1 MSEYRKLARLA
12 ARAIY
17 KQTYA
22 LERKKASQR
31 DFDSAKQHAK
41 AAGGGRPSSHFG
53 RTQQEFP
60 GLVEIVVDALT
71 RRQWIRED
79 DLAAALKLNP
89 KQLRRVLRHLET
101 LRVLKRSHVK
111 ERQALKEQRLVERAG
126 MSERE
131 ASEAVE
137 KKTASWCC
145 LEYSRIVDTLRFGL
159 KGVKAELERLLAGGT
174 FEESY
179 ACKNKEECGKRFS
192 ALDTARLFDVKRGG
206 FVCDTC
212 GTDVVR
218 EGEENDDEEDGN
230 DDQANASSGG
240 IAKESKQAL
249 KLRMKKFSDQIAG
262 VERQIAKCLRY
273 PAPSFGTLQEYVVA
287 KKRSKEAREA
297 TAMGQAGGQGYWG
310 SIGVARGTQAFE
322 QRLEET
328 TFEIQIGGENGENG
342 DKTTNRGG
350 DDGQEKKEMPE
361 WITRELQVDEQGKD
375 AKKRK
380 IEGADAAENEETT
393 DAVQEQYAKA
403 LLAALQAQQRDT
415 TEQAKAKVED
425 EREKEEELA
434 AAARQ
439 EGGDVEMKPAAG
451 EKEEEEEE
459 EEWEEA

>member
-1 MSEYRKLARLA
+1 
-12 ARAIY
+12 
-17 KQTYA
+17 
-22 LERKKASQR
+22 
-31 DFDSAKQHAK
+31 
-41 AAGGGRPSSHFG
+41 
-53 RTQQEFP
+53 
-60 GLVEIVVDALT
+60 
-71 RRQWIRED
+71 
-79 DLAAALKLNP
+79 
-89 KQLRRVLRHLET
+89 LRHLET

-126 MSERE
+126 VSERE

-145 LEYSRIVDTLRFGL
+145 LEYARIVDTLRFGL
-159 KGVKAELERLLAGGT
+159 KGVKVELERLIAGGT

-206 FVCDTC
+206 FVCDNC

-218 EGEENDDEEDGN
+218 AGKENDDEDDGN
-230 DDQANASSGG
+230 DDQPNASSGG

-262 VERQIAKCLRY
+262 IERQIAKCLRY

-297 TAMGQAGGQGYWG
+297 AAMGQAGGQGYWG

-361 WITRELQVDEQGKD
+361 WITRELQVDEHGKD

-380 IEGADAAENEETT
+380 IEGADAAEKEETT
-393 DAVQEQYAKA
+393 DADAVQEQYAKA
-403 LLAALQAQQRDT
+403 LLAAL
-415 TEQAKAKVED
+415 
-425 EREKEEELA
+425 
-434 AAARQ
+434 
-439 EGGDVEMKPAAG
+439 
-451 EKEEEEEE
+451 
-459 EEWEEA
+459 

>member
-22 LERKKASQR
+22 LERKKASR
-31 DFDSAKQHAK
+31 DDSAKQQLK
-41 AAGGGRPSSHFG
+41 AGGRPSQFG
-53 RTQQEFP
+53 RMQQEFP

-159 KGVKAELERLLAGGT
+159 KGVKVELERLIAGGT

-218 EGEENDDEEDGN
+218 EGEENDEEEDGN

-297 TAMGQAGGQGYWG
+297 AAMGQAGGQGYWG

-328 TFEIQIGGENGENG
+328 TFEIQIGGENG

-380 IEGADAAENEETT
+380 IEGADAAEKEETT

-403 LLAALQAQQRDT
+403 LLAALQAQQRDS

>member
-22 LERKKASQR
+22 LERKKTLH
-31 DFDSAKQHAK
+31 DDSSKQQK
-41 AAGGGRPSSHFG
+41 AGLGRPSFG
-53 RTQQEFP
+53 RMQQEFP

-79 DLAAALKLNP
+79 DLATALKLNP

-145 LEYSRIVDTLRFGL
+145 LEYARIVDTLRFGL
-159 KGVKAELERLLAGGT
+159 KGVKLELERLIAGGT

-206 FVCDTC
+206 FVCDNC

-218 EGEENDDEEDGN
+218 AGEENDEEDDGN
-230 DDQANASSGG
+230 DDQPNASSGG

-262 VERQIAKCLRY
+262 IERQIAKCLRY

-297 TAMGQAGGQGYWG
+297 AALGQAGGQGYWG

-380 IEGADAAENEETT
+380 VEGADAAENEETT
-393 DAVQEQYAKA
+393 DADAVQEQYAKA

-459 EEWEEA
+459 WEEA

>member
-22 LERKKASQR
+22 LERKKALH
-31 DFDSAKQHAK
+31 DDSSKQQK
-41 AAGGGRPSSHFG
+41 AGLGRPSFG
-53 RTQQEFP
+53 RMQQEFP

-79 DLAAALKLNP
+79 DLATALKLNP

-145 LEYSRIVDTLRFGL
+145 LEYARIVDTLRFGL
-159 KGVKAELERLLAGGT
+159 KGVKLELERLIAGGT

-206 FVCDTC
+206 FVCDNC

-218 EGEENDDEEDGN
+218 AGEENDEEDDGN
-230 DDQANASSGG
+230 DDQPNASSGG

-262 VERQIAKCLRY
+262 IERQIAKCLRY

-297 TAMGQAGGQGYWG
+297 AALGQAGGQGYWG

-380 IEGADAAENEETT
+380 VEGADAAEKEETT
-393 DAVQEQYAKA
+393 DADAVQEQYAKA

-425 EREKEEELA
+425 EREKDEELA

-459 EEWEEA
+459 WEEA

>member
-22 LERKKASQR
+22 LERKKALS
-31 DFDSAKQHAK
+31 DDSSKQQLK
-41 AAGGGRPSSHFG
+41 AGLGRPSFG
-53 RTQQEFP
+53 RMQQEFP

-126 MSERE
+126 VSERE

-145 LEYSRIVDTLRFGL
+145 LEYARIVDTLRFGL
-159 KGVKAELERLLAGGT
+159 KGVKVELERLIAGGT

-206 FVCDTC
+206 FVCDNC

-218 EGEENDDEEDGN
+218 AGEENDDEDDGN
-230 DDQANASSGG
+230 DDQPNASSGG

-262 VERQIAKCLRY
+262 IERQIAKCLRY

-297 TAMGQAGGQGYWG
+297 AAMGQAGGQGYWG

-380 IEGADAAENEETT
+380 IEGADAAEKEETT
-393 DAVQEQYAKA
+393 DADAVQEQYAKA

>member
-22 LERKKASQR
+22 LERKKALH
-31 DFDSAKQHAK
+31 DDSSKQQK
-41 AAGGGRPSSHFG
+41 AGLGRPSFG
-53 RTQQEFP
+53 RMQQEFP

-79 DLAAALKLNP
+79 DLATALKLNP

-145 LEYSRIVDTLRFGL
+145 LEYARIVDTLRFGL
-159 KGVKAELERLLAGGT
+159 KGVKLELERLIAGGT

-192 ALDTARLFDVKRGG
+192 GLDTARLFDVKRGG
-206 FVCDTC
+206 FVCDNC

-218 EGEENDDEEDGN
+218 AGEENDEEDDGN
-230 DDQANASSGG
+230 DDQPNASSGG

-262 VERQIAKCLRY
+262 IERQIAKCLRY

-297 TAMGQAGGQGYWG
+297 AALGQAGGQGYWG
-310 SIGVARGTQAFE
+310 SICVARGTQAFE

-380 IEGADAAENEETT
+380 VEGADAAEKEETT
-393 DAVQEQYAKA
+393 DADAVQEQYAKA

-459 EEWEEA
+459 WEEA

>member
-22 LERKKASQR
+22 LERKKALH
-31 DFDSAKQHAK
+31 DDSSKQQK
-41 AAGGGRPSSHFG
+41 AGLGRPSFG
-53 RTQQEFP
+53 RMQQEFP

-79 DLAAALKLNP
+79 DLATALKLNP

-145 LEYSRIVDTLRFGL
+145 LEYARIVDTLRFGL
-159 KGVKAELERLLAGGT
+159 KGVKLELERLIAGGT

-206 FVCDTC
+206 FVCDNC

-218 EGEENDDEEDGN
+218 AGKENDDEDDGN
-230 DDQANASSGG
+230 DDQPNASSGG

-262 VERQIAKCLRY
+262 IERQIAKCLRY

-297 TAMGQAGGQGYWG
+297 AALGQAGGQGYWG

-350 DDGQEKKEMPE
+350 DDGQEKKEMLE

-380 IEGADAAENEETT
+380 VEGADAAEKEETT
-393 DAVQEQYAKA
+393 DADAVQEQYAKA

-459 EEWEEA
+459 WEEA

>member
-22 LERKKASQR
+22 LERKKALH
-31 DFDSAKQHAK
+31 DDSSKQQK
-41 AAGGGRPSSHFG
+41 AGLGRPSFG
-53 RTQQEFP
+53 RMQQEFP

-79 DLAAALKLNP
+79 DLATALKLNP

-145 LEYSRIVDTLRFGL
+145 LEYARIVDTLRFGL
-159 KGVKAELERLLAGGT
+159 KGVKLELERLIAGGT

-206 FVCDTC
+206 FVCDNC

-218 EGEENDDEEDGN
+218 AGEENDEEDDGN
-230 DDQANASSGG
+230 DDQPNASSGD

-262 VERQIAKCLRY
+262 IERQIAKCLRY

-297 TAMGQAGGQGYWG
+297 AALGQAGGQGYWG

-380 IEGADAAENEETT
+380 VEGADAAEKEETT
-393 DAVQEQYAKA
+393 DADAVQEQYAKA

-459 EEWEEA
+459 WEEA

>member
-41 AAGGGRPSSHFG
+41 AGVLGRPSSHFG

-262 VERQIAKCLRY
+262 IERQIAKCLRY

-297 TAMGQAGGQGYWG
+297 AAMGQAGGQGYWG

-328 TFEIQIGGENGENG
+328 TFEIQIGGENG

-380 IEGADAAENEETT
+380 IEGADAAEKEETT
-393 DAVQEQYAKA
+393 DADAVQEQYAKA

>member
-22 LERKKASQR
+22 LERKKALH
-31 DFDSAKQHAK
+31 DDSSKQQK
-41 AAGGGRPSSHFG
+41 AGLGRPSFG
-53 RTQQEFP
+53 RMQQEFP

-79 DLAAALKLNP
+79 DLATALKLNP

-159 KGVKAELERLLAGGT
+159 KGVKVELERLIAGGT

-262 VERQIAKCLRY
+262 IERQIAKCLRY

-297 TAMGQAGGQGYWG
+297 AALGQAGGQGYWG

-380 IEGADAAENEETT
+380 VEGADAAEKEETT
-393 DAVQEQYAKA
+393 DADAVQEQYAKA

-459 EEWEEA
+459 WEEA

>member
-22 LERKKASQR
+22 LERKKALH
-31 DFDSAKQHAK
+31 DDSSKQQK
-41 AAGGGRPSSHFG
+41 AGLGRPSFG
-53 RTQQEFP
+53 RMQQEFP

-79 DLAAALKLNP
+79 DLATALKLNP

-145 LEYSRIVDTLRFGL
+145 LEYARIVDTLRFGL
-159 KGVKAELERLLAGGT
+159 KGVKLELERLIAGGT

-206 FVCDTC
+206 FVCDNC

-218 EGEENDDEEDGN
+218 AGEENDEEDDGN
-230 DDQANASSGG
+230 DDQPNASSGG

-262 VERQIAKCLRY
+262 IERQIAKCLRY

-297 TAMGQAGGQGYWG
+297 AALGQAGGQGYWG

-380 IEGADAAENEETT
+380 IEGADAAEKEETT
-393 DAVQEQYAKA
+393 DADAVQEQYAKA

>member
-22 LERKKASQR
+22 LERKKALH
-31 DFDSAKQHAK
+31 DDSSKQQK
-41 AAGGGRPSSHFG
+41 AGLGRPSFG
-53 RTQQEFP
+53 RMQQEFP

-79 DLAAALKLNP
+79 DLATALKLNP

-159 KGVKAELERLLAGGT
+159 KGVKLELERLLAGGT

-212 GTDVVR
+212 GTDVAR

-297 TAMGQAGGQGYWG
+297 AALGQAGGQGYWG

-380 IEGADAAENEETT
+380 IEGADAAEKEETT
-393 DAVQEQYAKA
+393 DADAVQEQYAKA

>member
-22 LERKKASQR
+22 LERKKALH
-31 DFDSAKQHAK
+31 DDSSKQQK
-41 AAGGGRPSSHFG
+41 AGLGRPSFG
-53 RTQQEFP
+53 RMQQEFP

-79 DLAAALKLNP
+79 DLATALKLNP

-145 LEYSRIVDTLRFGL
+145 LEYARIVDTLRFGL
-159 KGVKAELERLLAGGT
+159 KGVKLELERLIAGGT

-206 FVCDTC
+206 FVCDNC

-218 EGEENDDEEDGN
+218 AGEENDEEDDGN
-230 DDQANASSGG
+230 DDQPNASSGG

-262 VERQIAKCLRY
+262 IERQIAKCLRY

-297 TAMGQAGGQGYWG
+297 AALGQAGGQGYWG

-380 IEGADAAENEETT
+380 VEGADAAEKEETT
-393 DAVQEQYAKA
+393 DADAVQEQYAKA

-459 EEWEEA
+459 WEEA

>member
-22 LERKKASQR
+22 LERKKALH
-31 DFDSAKQHAK
+31 DDSSKQQK
-41 AAGGGRPSSHFG
+41 AGLGRPSFG
-53 RTQQEFP
+53 RMQQEFP

-79 DLAAALKLNP
+79 DLATALKLNP

-145 LEYSRIVDTLRFGL
+145 LEYARIVDTLRFGL
-159 KGVKAELERLLAGGT
+159 KGVKLELERLIAGGT

-218 EGEENDDEEDGN
+218 AGEENDEEDDGN
-230 DDQANASSGG
+230 DDQPNASSGG

-262 VERQIAKCLRY
+262 IERQIAKCLRY

-297 TAMGQAGGQGYWG
+297 AALGQAGGQGYWG

-380 IEGADAAENEETT
+380 VEGADAAEKEETT
-393 DAVQEQYAKA
+393 DADAVQEQYAKA

-459 EEWEEA
+459 WEEA

>member
-22 LERKKASQR
+22 LERKKAASH
-31 DFDSAKQHAK
+31 DDSSKQLK
-41 AAGGGRPSSHFG
+41 AAGGGGARPTHFG
-53 RTQQEFP
+53 RMQHREFP
-60 GLVEIVVDALT
+60 GVVEIVVDALT

-218 EGEENDDEEDGN
+218 EGEENDEEEDGN

-297 TAMGQAGGQGYWG
+297 AAMGQAGGQGYWG

-328 TFEIQIGGENGENG
+328 TFEIQIGGENG

-380 IEGADAAENEETT
+380 IEGADAAEKEETT

>member
-22 LERKKASQR
+22 LERKKALNN
-31 DFDSAKQHAK
+31 DSSKQQLK
-41 AAGGGRPSSHFG
+41 AGLGRPSFG
-53 RTQQEFP
+53 RMQQEFP

-126 MSERE
+126 VSERE

-145 LEYSRIVDTLRFGL
+145 LEYARIVDTLRFGL
-159 KGVKAELERLLAGGT
+159 KGVKVELERLIAGGT

-206 FVCDTC
+206 FVCDNC

-218 EGEENDDEEDGN
+218 AGEENDEEDDGN
-230 DDQANASSGG
+230 DDQPNASSGG

-262 VERQIAKCLRY
+262 IERQIAKCLRY

-297 TAMGQAGGQGYWG
+297 AAMGQAGGQGYWG

-361 WITRELQVDEQGKD
+361 WITRELQVDEHGKD

-380 IEGADAAENEETT
+380 IEGADAAEKEETT
-393 DAVQEQYAKA
+393 AADAVQEQYAKA

-434 AAARQ
+434 VAARQ

>member
-22 LERKKASQR
+22 LERKKALHDDGS
-31 DFDSAKQHAK
+31 KQQK
-41 AAGGGRPSSHFG
+41 AGLGRPSFG
-53 RTQQEFP
+53 RMQQEFP

-79 DLAAALKLNP
+79 DLATALKLNP

-145 LEYSRIVDTLRFGL
+145 LEYARIVDTLRFGL
-159 KGVKAELERLLAGGT
+159 KGVKLELERLIAGGT

-206 FVCDTC
+206 FVCDNC

-218 EGEENDDEEDGN
+218 AGEENDEEDDGN
-230 DDQANASSGG
+230 DDQPNASSGG

-262 VERQIAKCLRY
+262 IERQIAKCLRY

-297 TAMGQAGGQGYWG
+297 AALGQAGGQGYWG

-380 IEGADAAENEETT
+380 VEGADAAEKEETT
-393 DAVQEQYAKA
+393 DADAVQEQYAKA

-459 EEWEEA
+459 WEEA

>member
-22 LERKKASQR
+22 LERKKALH
-31 DFDSAKQHAK
+31 DDSSKQQK
-41 AAGGGRPSSHFG
+41 AGLGRPSFG
-53 RTQQEFP
+53 RMQQEFP

-79 DLAAALKLNP
+79 DLATALKLNP

-145 LEYSRIVDTLRFGL
+145 LEYARIVDTLRFGL
-159 KGVKAELERLLAGGT
+159 KGVKLELERLIAGGT

-179 ACKNKEECGKRFS
+179 ACKNKEECGKRFI

-206 FVCDTC
+206 FVCDNC

-218 EGEENDDEEDGN
+218 AGEENDEEDDGN
-230 DDQANASSGG
+230 DDQPNASSGG

-262 VERQIAKCLRY
+262 IERQIAKCLRY

-297 TAMGQAGGQGYWG
+297 AALGQAGGQGYWG
-310 SIGVARGTQAFE
+310 SIGVARGAQAFE

-380 IEGADAAENEETT
+380 VEGADAAEKEETT
-393 DAVQEQYAKA
+393 DADAVQEQYAKA

-459 EEWEEA
+459 WEEA

>member
-22 LERKKASQR
+22 LERKKALH
-31 DFDSAKQHAK
+31 DDSSKQQK
-41 AAGGGRPSSHFG
+41 AGLGRPSFG
-53 RTQQEFP
+53 RMQQEFP

-79 DLAAALKLNP
+79 DLATALKLNP

-145 LEYSRIVDTLRFGL
+145 LEYARIVDTLRFGL
-159 KGVKAELERLLAGGT
+159 KGVKLELERLIAGGT

-218 EGEENDDEEDGN
+218 EGEENDEEEDGN

-262 VERQIAKCLRY
+262 IERQIAKCLRY

-297 TAMGQAGGQGYWG
+297 AALGQAGGQGYWG

-380 IEGADAAENEETT
+380 VEGADAAEKEETT
-393 DAVQEQYAKA
+393 DADAVQEQYAKA

-459 EEWEEA
+459 WEEA

>member
-22 LERKKASQR
+22 LERKKALH
-31 DFDSAKQHAK
+31 DDSSKQQK
-41 AAGGGRPSSHFG
+41 AGLGRPSFG
-53 RTQQEFP
+53 RMQQEFP

-79 DLAAALKLNP
+79 DLATALKLNP

-145 LEYSRIVDTLRFGL
+145 LEYARIVDTLRFGL
-159 KGVKAELERLLAGGT
+159 KGVKLELERLIAGGT

-206 FVCDTC
+206 FVCDNC

-218 EGEENDDEEDGN
+218 AGEENDEEDDGN
-230 DDQANASSGG
+230 DDQPNASSGG

-262 VERQIAKCLRY
+262 IERQIAKCLRY

-297 TAMGQAGGQGYWG
+297 AALGQAGGQGYWG

-380 IEGADAAENEETT
+380 VEGADAAEKEETT
-393 DAVQEQYAKA
+393 DADAVQEQYAKA